1 VSPRDLAS
9 IDGKTP
15 VPSAHVP
22 VMVIGGGAAG
32 LSAAIAVAQPGIAVM
47 LVEEQPVATGTMSLD
62 VPLFFG
68 QRMVASHSH
77 ARMMQQ
83 ILETDPRIAEA
94 YELGIDV
101 QLGVCAW
108 GIFPGLVTS
117 AGATT
122 NAGPATGAEAAV
134 GAPLLVGLAD
144 EQRSWFISCDRLIV
158 AAGARDL
165 CLGFPGWEKPGVLGV
180 QGALQLI
187 ERYDAFTGSTLLVLG
202 AGALG
207 VRVAELA
214 AAKGLS
220 VAGVVDIDPVP
231 AAEHARRFKELGV
244 PLYAGHVI
252 QEARGTTEVNSAVLV
267 ALDSVQRPLEGSQ
280 KTVTCDSI
288 VLAIGAVPNVELL
301 DSLNCQLEFVASKGG
316 WVPRLDANRAT
327 SVKSVYAVGDCAG
340 LGGNAVDEGQR
351 VARAVAASLEGTPV
365 VSELMPSPPT
375 VAADSGVLRLRAWM
389 QAQIQ
394 ASGLDV
400 TICQCEEVTRREIV
414 ELRAPRYVPAHGSS
428 PCARSLHALAAEGP
442 LNQDQVKRL
451 TRAGMGPC
459 QGRRCREQ
467 VQALLEQVVDC
478 APGAVP
484 LARYRPP
491 VRPLPLSVLAAD
503 AEPAPLRDHWVAWF
517 NISTQWLAHWEPKP
531 VPLADAGRAPEPGE
545 GE

>member
-1 VSPRDLAS
+1 MSPRDLAS
-9 IDGKTP
+9 IEGKTP

-32 LSAAIAVAQPGIAVM
+32 LSAAIAAAQRGLATL
-47 LVEEQPVATGTMSLD
+47 LVEEQPVAAGTMSLD

-68 QRMVASHSH
+68 QRMAASHSH

-108 GIFPGLVTS
+108 GIFPG
-117 AGATT
+117 AGA
-122 NAGPATGAEAAV
+122 GPVTGGAEAAV

-144 EQRSWFISCDRLIV
+144 EQRSWFVSCDRLIV

-244 PLYAGHVI
+244 PIYAGHII

-267 ALDSVQRPLEGSQ
+267 ALDSAQRPIEGSQ

-288 VLAIGAVPNVELL
+288 VLAIGAVPNIELL

-316 WVPRLDANRAT
+316 WVPRLDANHAT
-327 SVKSVYAVGDCAG
+327 SVRSVYAVGDCAG
-340 LGGNAVDEGQR
+340 LGSDAADEAQR
-351 VARAVAASLEGTPV
+351 VARAVAASLEGSAV
-365 VSELMPSPPT
+365 VSEPELMPPPPVT
-375 VAADSGVLRLRAWM
+375 ADSGVLRLRAWM

-400 TICQCEEVTRREIV
+400 TLCQCEEVTRREIV
-414 ELRAPRYVPAHGSS
+414 ELRAPRYVPAHGAS
-428 PCARSLHALAAEGP
+428 PCPRGLQALAADGP

-467 VQALLEQVVDC
+467 LQALLEQVVDC

-531 VPLADAGRAPEPGE
+531 VPLEDAGRAPEPGE

>member
-9 IDGKTP
+9 IEGKAP

-22 VMVIGGGAAG
+22 VMVIGAGAAG
-32 LSAAIAVAQPGIAVM
+32 LSAAIETAQLGIAVM
-47 LVEEQPVATGTMSLD
+47 LVEEQPVSTGTMGLD

-68 QRMVASHSH
+68 QRMAASRSNAH
-77 ARMMQQ
+77 MMQQ
-83 ILETDPRIAEA
+83 ILESDPRIAEA

-108 GIFPGLVTS
+108 AVFANP
-117 AGATT
+117 AADAAT
-122 NAGPATGAEAAV
+122 AV
-134 GAPLLVGLAD
+134 PLLVGLAD
-144 EQRSWFISCDRLIV
+144 DHRSWFVSCDRLIV

-187 ERYDAFTGSTLLVLG
+187 ERYDAFTGSKLLVLG

-207 VRVAELA
+207 VRVAERA

-220 VAGVVDIDPVP
+220 LAGVVDIDT
-231 AAEHARRFKELGV
+231 AFAGTEHGRRFQELGV
-244 PLYAGHVI
+244 PLYAGHII
-252 QEARGTTEVNSAVLV
+252 QEARGTTEVNSAVLA
-267 ALDSVQRPLEGSQ
+267 ALDAAGRPIDGSQ
-280 KTVTCDSI
+280 KTVACDSI
-288 VLAIGAVPNVELL
+288 VLAIGAVPNIELL
-301 DSLNCQLEFVASKGG
+301 DSLNCQLEFAAAKGG
-316 WVPRLDANRAT
+316 WVPRLDANRTT
-327 SVKSVYAVGDCAG
+327 SVKAVYAVGDCAG
-340 LGGNAVDEGQR
+340 LGGDAVDEGKR
-351 VARAVAASLEGTPV
+351 VARAMVASLEGGAA
-365 VSELMPSPPT
+365 VSEPELMAPPSVT
-375 VAADSGVLRLRAWM
+375 EDSGVARLRAWM
-389 QAQIQ
+389 RAQIQ
-394 ASGLDV
+394 VSGLDV
-400 TICQCEEVTRREIV
+400 LVCQCEEVTRREIV
-414 ELRAPRYVPAHGSS
+414 ELRAPRYVPSPKSS
-428 PCARSLHALAAEGP
+428 KCARDLHTLAADGP

-467 VQALLEQVVDC
+467 VQALLEQVADC

-491 VRPLPLSVLAAD
+491 VRPLPLNILAAD
-503 AEPAPLRDHWVAWF
+503 SEPALLRDHWVAWF

-531 VPLADAGRAPEPGE
+531 VPLADAGRAPQPGE

>member
-1 VSPRDLAS
+1 MSLHDLAS
-9 IDGKTP
+9 IEGKTP
-15 VPSAHVP
+15 VPAAHVP
-22 VMVIGGGAAG
+22 VMVIGAGVAG
-32 LSAAIAVAQPGIAVM
+32 LSAAIEAAQLGLAVM
-47 LVEEQPVATGTMSLD
+47 LVEEQPVSTGTMSLD

-68 QRMVASHSH
+68 QRMAGSHSN

-83 ILETDPRIAEA
+83 ILESDPRIAEA

-108 GIFPGLVTS
+108 AVFANP
-117 AGATT
+117 AAQA
-122 NAGPATGAEAAV
+122 NPATDAAAADV
-134 GAPLLVGLAD
+134 PLLVGLAD
-144 EQRSWFISCDRLIV
+144 DHRSWFVSCDRLIV

-187 ERYDAFTGSTLLVLG
+187 ERYDAFTGSKLLVLG

-207 VRVAELA
+207 VRVAERA

-220 VAGVVDIDPVP
+220 VAGVVDIDT
-231 AAEHARRFKELGV
+231 AFAGTEHGRRFQELGV
-244 PLYAGHVI
+244 PLYAGHII
-252 QEARGTTEVNSAVLV
+252 QEARGTTEVNSALLA
-267 ALDSVQRPLEGSQ
+267 ALDPAGRPIDGSQ
-280 KTVTCDSI
+280 KTVACDSI

-301 DSLNCQLEFVASKGG
+301 DSLNCRLEFAAAKGG
-316 WVPRLDANRAT
+316 WVPRLDENRAT
-327 SVKSVYAVGDCAG
+327 SVRSVYAVGDCAG
-340 LGGNAVDEGQR
+340 LGSDAIDAGKR
-351 VARAVAASLEGTPV
+351 VARAVAASLEGGTV
-365 VSELMPSPPT
+365 VSEPELMPPPT
-375 VAADSGVLRLRAWM
+375 VTEDSGILRLRAWM
-389 QAQIQ
+389 RAQIQ

-414 ELRAPRYVPAHGSS
+414 ELRAPRYVLSAGS
-428 PCARSLHALAAEGP
+428 PPFARGLRALAADGP

-467 VQALLEQVVDC
+467 VQALLEHVADS
-478 APGAVP
+478 APGTVP

-491 VRPLPLSVLAAD
+491 VRPLPLNVLAAD
-503 AEPAPLRDHWVAWF
+503 SEPALLRDHWVAWF

-531 VPLADAGRAPEPGE
+531 VPLADAGRAPQPGE